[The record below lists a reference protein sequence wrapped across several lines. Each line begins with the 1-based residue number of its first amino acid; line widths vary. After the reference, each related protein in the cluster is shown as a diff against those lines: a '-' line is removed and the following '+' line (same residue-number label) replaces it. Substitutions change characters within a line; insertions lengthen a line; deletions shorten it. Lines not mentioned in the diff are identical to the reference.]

1 MLIYNIVKEGGT
13 TMNQKESV
21 KIVSDNRKASYDYY
35 LEDRYEA
42 GLVLQGTEIKSIR
55 KGSCNIKDSYVI
67 IRNGEAFVINMNI
80 SKYEQGNIF
89 NHEPLRT
96 RKLLLNKKEILRL
109 IGLTKEKGYTLI
121 PTKVYLKRGRAKIE
135 FAIAKGK
142 KNYDKRE
149 VEKKNSMLKEAKNAL
164 KQSMR

>member
-1 MLIYNIVKEGGT
+1 
-13 TMNQKESV
+13 MNQKESV

-164 KQSMR
+164 KQSIR

>member
-1 MLIYNIVKEGGT
+1 
-13 TMNQKESV
+13 MNQNEHI

-67 IRNGEAFVINMNI
+67 IRNAEAYIINMNI
-80 SKYEQGNIF
+80 AKYELGNIF
-89 NHEPLRT
+89 NHDPLRT
-96 RKLLLNKKEILRL
+96 RKLLLNKKEILKL

-121 PTKVYLKRGRAKIE
+121 PTKVYLKKGKAKVE

-149 VEKKNSMLKEAKNAL
+149 VDKKNSMLKEAKSAM
-164 KQSMR
+164 KQTMR

>member
-1 MLIYNIVKEGGT
+1 
-13 TMNQKESV
+13 MNQKENI
-21 KIVSDNRKASYDYY
+21 KIVTDNRKASYDYF
-35 LEDRYEA
+35 LEDCYEA
-42 GLVLQGTEIKSIR
+42 GLVLQGTEIKSLR

-80 SKYEQGNIF
+80 AKYEQGNIF
-89 NHEPLRT
+89 NHEPMRT

-121 PTKVYLKRGRAKIE
+121 PTKVYLKRGRAKLE

-149 VEKKNSMLKEAKNAL
+149 VEKKNSMLKEAKNAM

>member
-1 MLIYNIVKEGGT
+1 
-13 TMNQKESV
+13 MNQKENV
-21 KIVSDNRKASYDYY
+21 KIVTDNRKASYDYF

-42 GLVLQGTEIKSIR
+42 GLVLQGTEIKSLR

-80 SKYEQGNIF
+80 AKYEQGNIF
-89 NHEPLRT
+89 NHEPMRT

-121 PTKVYLKRGRAKIE
+121 PTKVYLKRGRAKLE

-149 VEKKNSMLKEAKNAL
+149 VEKKNSMLKEAKNAM

>member
-121 PTKVYLKRGRAKIE
+121 PTKVYLKRGKAKIE

-164 KQSMR
+164 KQSIR

>member
-1 MLIYNIVKEGGT
+1 
-13 TMNQKESV
+13 MNKNDSI
-21 KIVSDNRKASYDYY
+21 KIVSDNRKASYDYF

-42 GLVLQGTEIKSIR
+42 GLVLQGTEIKSLR

-67 IRNGEAFVINMNI
+67 IRNSEAYIINMNI
-80 SKYEQGNIF
+80 AKYEQGNIF
-89 NHEPLRT
+89 NHDPLRT
-96 RKLLLNKKEILRL
+96 RKLLLNKREILKL

-121 PTKVYLKRGRAKIE
+121 PTKVYLKRGKAKVE

-149 VEKKNSMLKEAKNAL
+149 VEKKNSMLKEAKSAM
-164 KQSMR
+164 KQSMC

>member
-1 MLIYNIVKEGGT
+1 
-13 TMNQKESV
+13 MNQKESV

-121 PTKVYLKRGRAKIE
+121 PTKVYLKRGKAKIE

-164 KQSMR
+164 KQSIR